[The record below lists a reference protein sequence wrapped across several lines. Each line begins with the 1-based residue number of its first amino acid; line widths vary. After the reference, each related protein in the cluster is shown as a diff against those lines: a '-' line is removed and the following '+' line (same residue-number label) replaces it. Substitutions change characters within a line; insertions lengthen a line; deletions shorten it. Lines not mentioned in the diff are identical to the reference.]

1 MSVVLGGSMAE
12 RDGVQQKTRAKSSK
26 TKKRK
31 LRFDTQP
38 WYAEVARK
46 MSAARKP
53 AELPKI
59 SAAPLVPD

>member
-1 MSVVLGGSMAE
+1 MPE

-31 LRFDTQP
+31 LSFDTQS
-38 WYAEVARK
+38 WYAEAARK

>member
-1 MSVVLGGSMAE
+1 MPE

-31 LRFDTQP
+31 LSFDTQS
-38 WYAEVARK
+38 WYAEAARK

-53 AELPKI
+53 AELKASPRLI
-59 SAAPLVPD
+59 FSDY

>member
-1 MSVVLGGSMAE
+1 MPE

-31 LRFDTQP
+31 LSFDTQS
-38 WYAEVARK
+38 WYAEAARE
-46 MSAARKP
+46 MSAAQKP

>member
-1 MSVVLGGSMAE
+1 MPE
-12 RDGVQQKTRAKSSK
+12 RDAVQQKTRAKSSK

-31 LRFDTQP
+31 LSFDTQS
-38 WYAEVARK
+38 WYAEAARK

>member
-1 MSVVLGGSMAE
+1 
-12 RDGVQQKTRAKSSK
+12 
-26 TKKRK
+26 
-31 LRFDTQP
+31 
-38 WYAEVARK
+38 VARK

>member
-1 MSVVLGGSMAE
+1 MVLGGSMPE

-31 LRFDTQP
+31 LSFDTQS
-38 WYAEVARK
+38 WYAEAARK

>member
-1 MSVVLGGSMAE
+1 MAE
-12 RDGVQQKTRAKSSK
+12 RDGVQQKTRAMSSK

-31 LRFDTQP
+31 LSFDTQS
-38 WYAEVARK
+38 WYAEAARK

-59 SAAPLVPD
+59 SAPHQTTALPPG

>member
-1 MSVVLGGSMAE
+1 MAE
-12 RDGVQQKTRAKSSK
+12 RDGVQQKTRPKSSK

-53 AELPKI
+53 AELPKLPKI

>member
-12 RDGVQQKTRAKSSK
+12 RDGVQQKTRPKSSK

-53 AELPKI
+53 A
-59 SAAPLVPD
+59 

>member
-1 MSVVLGGSMAE
+1 MSVVLGGSMPE
-12 RDGVQQKTRAKSSK
+12 RDGVQQKTRAKSFK

-31 LRFDTQP
+31 LSFDTQS
-38 WYAEVARK
+38 WYAEAARK